1 MHAINENTTK
11 NSSRLSERQFDRFE
25 KSIASRITQLR
36 TGHGYMNTYLRDI
49 GSTNSEKCSCGA
61 NKQNTEHILL
71 SCRKYSVQRK
81 TMKEI
86 LKQRLSVHALLYTE
100 RGIRATADF
109 LRTTDAVRRFGYE
122 DRMLTYGWGRL
133 NEEEN
138 E

>member
-1 MHAINENTTK
+1 
-11 NSSRLSERQFDRFE
+11 
-25 KSIASRITQLR
+25 
-36 TGHGYMNTYLRDI
+36 MNTYLRDI

-71 SCRKYSVQRK
+71 SCRKYNIQRK
-81 TMKEI
+81 TMKET